1 MDVGAFRGAMRVLQ
15 REAFEGGSGAR
26 VLGTTITRLERAA
39 TLDRIPGAT
48 LHQIESSLIGSRA
61 VLQRATAAGVGAG
74 VTTESL
80 GTAHRAAG
88 NVLALINGTK
98 AAPTHEMLLLGRS
111 APAFDAAG
119 ALRYLVG

>member
-1 MDVGAFRGAMRVLQ
+1 MDVGAFRSAMQVLE
-15 REAFEGGSGAR
+15 RAAFEGGGGAR
-26 VLGTTITRLERAA
+26 VLGKAITRLERAA
-39 TLDRIPGAT
+39 SLSTVPGS
-48 LHQIESSLIGSRA
+48 LLLQVESSLIGSRA
-61 VLQRATAAGVGAG
+61 VLQRATAAGVGGG

-88 NVLALINGTK
+88 NVLAIINGTK
-98 AAPTHEMLLLGRS
+98 ATPTHEMLLQGIA